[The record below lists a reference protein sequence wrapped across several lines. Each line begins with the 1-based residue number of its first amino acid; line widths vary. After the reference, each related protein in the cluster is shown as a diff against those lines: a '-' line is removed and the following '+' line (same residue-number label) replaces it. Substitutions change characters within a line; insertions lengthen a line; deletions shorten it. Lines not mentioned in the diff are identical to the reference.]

1 MRDAAAATPVTVGIV
16 AGEAS
21 GDALAATL
29 IHAVRARHPGV
40 RFAGI
45 AGPRM
50 EAAGCEVWFPL
61 EKLAVR
67 GFVEVVA
74 HLPELFGIRRQLRR
88 RLLAGAF
95 RQSNPDSAEGRAYLW
110 LGGAAGQE
118 ATTDVDRHVAKRR
131 GWAWTRPISISDSSA
146 D

>member
-1 MRDAAAATPVTVGIV
+1 MPEPPAATPITIGIV

-29 IHAVRARHPGV
+29 IHAVRARHPNV

-74 HLPELFGIRRQLRR
+74 HLPELFRIRRQLRR
-88 RLLAGAF
+88 RLLDAGVPLFVGVDA
-95 RQSNPDSAEGRAYLW
+95 PDFNLGLERNLKRAGVRTLHFVSP
-110 LGGAAGQE
+110 A
-118 ATTDVDRHVAKRR
+118 V
-131 GWAWTRPISISDSSA
+131 WAW
-146 D
+146 